1 MMLVQ
6 KIIYC
11 LSRLLKDV
19 NCDLC
24 KLYQIV
30 CRDWS
35 QIIIIIIIIIILII
49 ITIMINSKLKN
60 EEGEGL
66 VIIYSLVDREFW
78 RIKRFLSGGQRGISL
93 PRQSM
98 TAEDYRELNVSEP
111 EMRAEG

>member
-1 MMLVQ
+1 MCISL
-6 KIIYC
+6 
-11 LSRLLKDV
+11 
-19 NCDLC
+19 

-35 QIIIIIIIIIILII
+35 QIIIIIIIIMTIIIIMIIIIIIMIII
-49 ITIMINSKLKN
+49 ITIMINLKLKN

-78 RIKRFLSGGQRGISL
+78 RIKRFLRGGQGGISL

-98 TAEDYRELNVSEP
+98 TAEDYRELNVSEL

>member
-1 MMLVQ
+1 MCISL
-6 KIIYC
+6 
-11 LSRLLKDV
+11 
-19 NCDLC
+19 

-35 QIIIIIIIIIILII
+35 QIIIIIIIMIIIIIIIMIII
-49 ITIMINSKLKN
+49 ITIMINLKLKN

-78 RIKRFLSGGQRGISL
+78 RIKRFLRGGQRGISL

-98 TAEDYRELNVSEP
+98 TAEDYRELNVSEL

>member
-24 KLYQIV
+24 TL
-30 CRDWS
+30 
-35 QIIIIIIIIIILII
+35 
-49 ITIMINSKLKN
+49 MINLKLKN

-78 RIKRFLSGGQRGISL
+78 RIKRFLRGGQRGISL

-98 TAEDYRELNVSEP
+98 TAEDYRELNVSEL

>member
-1 MMLVQ
+1 MYISL
-6 KIIYC
+6 
-11 LSRLLKDV
+11 
-19 NCDLC
+19 

-35 QIIIIIIIIIILII
+35 QIIIIIIIITIIILII
-49 ITIMINSKLKN
+49 ITIMINLKLKN

-111 EMRAEG
+111 EMIAEG